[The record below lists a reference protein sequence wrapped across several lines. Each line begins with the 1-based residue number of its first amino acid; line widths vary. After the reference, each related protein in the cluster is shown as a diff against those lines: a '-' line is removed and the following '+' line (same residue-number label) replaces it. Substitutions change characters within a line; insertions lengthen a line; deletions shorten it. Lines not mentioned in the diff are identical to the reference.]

1 MLAGD
6 PRVVR
11 SPLRTGTPRAGT
23 CSDLP
28 YTDRVMLAID
38 LVTDVVCPW
47 CYVGSVRLDRVLSQ
61 LREER
66 PGLEVQLF
74 HHPFELMP
82 GTPRQGTNVP
92 KMLEKKY
99 GVAPEK
105 MWARVHEAAAE
116 SGLTLD
122 LSKQPMAYPT
132 MPAHTLARLGRDDGK
147 EHALHRALFEAYF
160 QEAKDI
166 ADPEVLVAIGEKHG
180 LDADRVRAFVTDEKE
195 LALTREEARIWHHRG
210 VTGVPFFVI
219 GEKLAFSG
227 AQPESVIRQ
236 VIDKVLSAN

>member
-1 MLAGD
+1 
-6 PRVVR
+6 
-11 SPLRTGTPRAGT
+11 
-23 CSDLP
+23 
-28 YTDRVMLAID
+28 MLAID

-47 CYVGSVRLDRVLSQ
+47 CYVGATRLDRVIDR
-61 LREER
+61 LRAER

-82 GTPRQGTNVP
+82 GTPREGTNVP
-92 KMLEKKY
+92 QMLQKKY

-105 MWARVHEAAAE
+105 MWSRVHDAAAE

-132 MPAHTLARLGRDDGK
+132 MPAHTLARLGRDAGK
-147 EHALHRALFEAYF
+147 EHAIHGALFEAYF
-160 QEAKDI
+160 QDAKDI
-166 ADPEVLVAIGEKHG
+166 ADPDVLVAIGEKHG
-180 LDADRVRAFVTDEKE
+180 LDGARVRAFVTDEKE

-210 VTGVPFFVI
+210 VTGVPFFVV

-236 VIDKVLSAN
+236 VIDKVLDAS